1 MNSNEAICQAVD
13 IIIGQRLSEIK
24 YDQTVVCTIVD
35 NSDAENG
42 HYIVSNDANLK
53 FDAYSENT
61 DYKTETQV
69 YVLIPQ
75 GDYSSKKQITG
86 KYDTSKIKEYEEKMA
101 AITSP
106 LDQVSLTGDGFFTYK
121 DSTGIAI
128 KTPASGE
135 TERKILIT
143 TINNITLP
151 AGNVLSISADFKGV
165 MTAADSIDG
174 SIVAGTYGLIARV
187 SIKDSS
193 NTIRTHDL
201 YLRSDKDMIGNVYK
215 FHIPAKQSQTYTLPL
230 TETEEEIT
238 EIQLFLFHDN
248 TFKTVYGNTYVNNDN
263 FNNIE
268 VSNIKLG
275 YSFSM
280 IGVEQNTVKITTS
293 DTTLKY
299 GTNSNID
306 KVLNLT
312 YFNKTENNKYI
323 GFSDGKFDMSKAKT
337 GNQEDEQKYYWI
349 EWLSSTQSGVWK
361 RIEIASDSDN
371 LEESLTT
378 VPVQCEG
385 AKLTTSFK
393 AQVYCNGQMYESNTI
408 AFTNS
413 DLLANAEKGYLH
425 LDFILEHDEGSQDA
439 YPCYGED
446 NTLIN
451 SADGQRS
458 RKLKFSYTSS
468 VGAVLDNNLLKD
480 CTACWYLPLGA
491 TMLTAAAS
499 RSYGSEDDSY
509 RFAVEGEAGNNVEEK
524 YRIDGYRCYSIK
536 LDDSEMPNT
545 FPYRIKNLYVSNF
558 QNNTILFKLFD
569 TNGNCYEAQK
579 SFVFST
585 QGIFGTKYSLIIQ
598 EENNLPAFT
607 NKKSGEED
615 FDYNLIAK
623 LYDPDNKALSNEIEL
638 IYTLNN
644 ITNTNNDIYYNIATA
659 KTSITWPLNGNN
671 EHQLFLEK
679 KYPIAWRSNAD
690 YYYQGPNSIIYNEA
704 GSNPA
709 YFKDALKLFNQNNE
723 QESNI
728 SWNVVFCDASG
739 KEYKPTEN
747 QTSIATLQ
755 KYLPAVVKDKNNNYY
770 LQPPQIYCD
779 VEGIYICLTAR
790 KNSALLWVQPIL
802 ISKNQYNNTA
812 LNEWDGSLIVDEDQN
827 YIMSSSVTAGVKHAN
842 NTFSGVVMGEV
853 GRKNGDIFESQ
864 TGLFGYSEGKQA
876 FGFRDNGTAFIGI
889 DSQGRIE
896 FDGSGGVIKSA
907 DEAGMTINLSEGSIH
922 ANNFKLTSNRITLN
936 SNPNENDYYF
946 AIGDKNTKRNFI
958 GLTNEG
964 ELIFRPS
971 SFELTAMGGTN
982 LLLNS
987 APRAIRDSDVIYWDD
1002 GWDES
1007 SSTIRII
1014 NTNDKPSIF
1023 EIVRDGNSENILYGL
1038 ISNIVYLK
1046 AKTNYTFSAEVQSDA
1061 PITQIQVSVTQGSNV
1076 ILTDNW
1082 TANDENSELN
1092 SETTDWQF
1100 ISTTFKMPTN
1110 SEYDPKQ
1117 AVSFHIL
1124 VKTSG
1129 ESFQLWHPQ
1138 LEKGIYATSWN
1149 RAPEDETKYLKDE
1162 NLAYDKFLDDVE
1174 VFNRLTDDGRIQG
1187 IFINKD
1193 DKQLYIN
1200 ANYIRTGVLQ
1210 SQNFEGTIEPDYK
1223 YIKATS
1229 GMIWDLNTGV
1239 LGTRHFSLFANN
1251 DNFILN
1257 SDPDENEEYYLKLAG
1272 ADGSKITFNKDGRLD
1287 IIASSFSL
1295 TGLPTGP
1302 NLLTETAPTRSGIV
1316 YTTEQ
1321 GKEDSLVPNIW
1332 IAYNNLSKVVSFQSE
1347 NFHSH
1352 YPAYFPNGI
1361 PAEMSRDDNGIKC
1374 SYGNTSI
1381 NDFGSSSGWGMYQN
1395 VYLIPGETYVFSGY
1409 ITAQGRTNK
1418 SGSWSSGCKREIRVY
1433 AKDLNTNSSLASK
1446 GFYFDI
1452 PETDKANCPYEYC
1465 QFLFTVPSSSKG
1477 FIRLG
1482 IYSNKSATDASG
1494 NTISLS
1500 SVNTNTDTNEGG
1512 KFWVYYPKLEKGSEP
1527 TKWVDKDYRSGSL
1540 ETQFQELTQNGKIKG
1555 IYYQNNDLFINA
1567 DYIKTGKLNADFISG
1582 GTINANDVI
1591 ITNLDAS
1598 KITTGKLN
1606 ASYITGSMGSAVTIG
1621 GWSIGDTSLYS
1632 SLTDSNGSKS
1642 FMGLYYA
1649 NQGDNWTELYGMLSR
1664 DWRIL
1669 IGLEPGENIGL
1680 DSKKEAFGIT
1690 SGGALCATSGTFKNY
1705 ITAQYLKTRRGIFTG
1720 GEDVQYDVSGYP
1732 ALGSR
1737 IGGQTYIKQI
1747 VGDSMIGSWTISS
1760 DNLSMKSSGQ
1770 KDNKIYNI
1778 TVHATR
1784 GLTILIESQSGGAP
1798 IVSKT
1803 ISWEQ
1808 IAEKLA

>member
-337 GNQEDEQKYYWI
+337 DNQEDEQKYYWI

-361 RIEIASDSDN
+361 KIEIASDSDN
-371 LEESLTT
+371 LENSLTT

-413 DLLANAEKGYLH
+413 DLLADAEKGYLH

-451 SADGQRS
+451 PADGQRS

-468 VGAVLDNNLLKD
+468 VGAVLDNNLLKG

-607 NKKSGEED
+607 NKKSGEEG
-615 FDYNLIAK
+615 FNYNLIAK
-623 LYDPDNKALSNEIEL
+623 LYDPDNKALSNEIKP

-644 ITNTNNDIYYNIATA
+644 IINNANDNIYYNIATA
-659 KTSITWPLNGNN
+659 TTSITWHND
-671 EHQLFLEK
+671 HQLILEK
-679 KYPIAWRSNAD
+679 KYPIAWRSNDD

-747 QTSIATLQ
+747 QISC
-755 KYLPAVVKDKNNNYY
+755 LPAVVKDKNNNYY

-779 VEGIYICLTAR
+779 VEGIYICLTAW
-790 KNSALLWVQPIL
+790 KNNSTLLWVQPIL

-889 DSQGRIE
+889 DGQGRIK
-896 FDGSGGVIKSA
+896 FDGSGGVIESA
-907 DEAGMTINLSEGSIH
+907 GETGMTINLSEGSIH
-922 ANNFKLTSNRITLN
+922 ANNFKLTSDLITLN
-936 SNPNENDYYF
+936 NNPSKNEYYF
-946 AIGDKNTKRNFI
+946 SIGDKNTKRNFI

-1002 GWDES
+1002 EWDES

-1038 ISNIVYLK
+1038 ISNVVYLK
-1046 AKTNYTFSAEVQSDA
+1046 AKMNYTFSAEVQSDT

-1076 ILTDNW
+1076 IFTDSW

-1138 LEKGIYATSWN
+1138 LEKGIYATSWS

-1162 NLAYDKFLDDVE
+1162 NLAYDKFLDDME

-1187 IFINKD
+1187 IFINED

-1272 ADGSKITFNKDGRLD
+1272 VDGSKITFNKDGRLD

-1452 PETDKANCPYEYC
+1452 PETNKANCPYEYC

-1567 DYIKTGKLNADFISG
+1567 DYIKTGKLKADYI
-1582 GTINANDVI
+1582 DVDSI
-1591 ITNLDAS
+1591 E
-1598 KITTGKLN
+1598 ITTAQVTGNLSANRISAGKIYSADGDITIAGWAVGNNSLTNGTVGNSGFIGLYTSYPNSGAISIGGSPNTENNWRLIVGSGFGVTKEGKLY
-1606 ASYITGSMGSAVTIG
+1606 ASGAKIQGEIEAESGK
-1621 GWSIGDTSLYS
+1621 IGDWRLS
-1632 SLTDSNGSKS
+1632 S
-1642 FMGLYYA
+1642 
-1649 NQGDNWTELYGMLSR
+1649 
-1664 DWRIL
+1664 
-1669 IGLEPGENIGL
+1669 
-1680 DSKKEAFGIT
+1680 
-1690 SGGALCATSGTFKNY
+1690 GALSGTGTTFLNSDGTFSFNY
-1705 ITAQYLKTRRGIFTG
+1705 EERYVAMTKAGVIDGIQDVLFIVKGCGAIFTEG
-1720 GEDVQYDVSGYP
+1720 IEVQGPIRWILNGESVQLTYSDVKSLKD
-1732 ALGSR
+1732 L
-1737 IGGQTYIKQI
+1737 
-1747 VGDSMIGSWTISS
+1747 IS
-1760 DNLSMKSSGQ
+1760 
-1770 KDNKIYNI
+1770 
-1778 TVHATR
+1778 
-1784 GLTILIESQSGGAP
+1784 
-1798 IVSKT
+1798 
-1803 ISWEQ
+1803 
-1808 IAEKLA
+1808 

>member
-13 IIIGQRLSEIK
+13 IIVGQRLSEIK
-24 YDQTVVCTIVD
+24 YDQTIVCTIVD

-61 DYKTETQV
+61 DYKTKTQV

-75 GDYSSKKQITG
+75 GDYSLKKQITG
-86 KYDTSKIKEYEEKMA
+86 KYDTSKIKELEDKLT

-106 LDQVSLTGDGFFTYK
+106 LDQITPTGDGIYSYK
-121 DSTGIAI
+121 GPVGIAI
-128 KTPASGE
+128 KAIQAGQS
-135 TERKILIT
+135 ERKVRIA
-143 TINNITLP
+143 TINNIIMP
-151 AGNVLSISADFKGV
+151 AGNVFSISADFKAV
-165 MTAADSIDG
+165 MTSSSGTIDG
-174 SIVAGTYGLIARV
+174 SIISGSYGLIARV
-187 SIKDSS
+187 SIEDSQGS
-193 NTIRTHDL
+193 IRNHDL
-201 YLRSDKDMIGNVYK
+201 YLRSDKDMNGNVYK
-215 FHIPAKQSQTYTLPL
+215 FHLPSKQSQTYALPL
-230 TETEEEIT
+230 AENGEKVT
-238 EIQLFLFHDN
+238 EIELFLFHDN
-248 TFKTVYGNTYVNNDN
+248 TFKTVYGNAYINNDN

-268 VSNIKLG
+268 VSNIQLG
-275 YSFSM
+275 YSFNM
-280 IGVEQNTVKITTS
+280 MGVEQNTVKITTT
-293 DTTLKY
+293 DKTLKY
-299 GTNSNID
+299 GTNSSLD
-306 KVLNLT
+306 KTLNLV

-323 GFSDGKFDMSKAKT
+323 GFSDGEPDASKAKADDH
-337 GNQEDEQKYYWI
+337 EDEKKYYWV
-349 EWLSSTQSGVWK
+349 EWLSSTQSGVWNK
-361 RIEIASDSDN
+361 IDFSGNSNND
-371 LEESLTT
+371 LLTD
-378 VPVQCEG
+378 VIVSCEG

-393 AQVYCNGQMYESNTI
+393 AQVYCNGQSYESNVI

-413 DLLANAEKGYLH
+413 DLLADAEKGYLH
-425 LDFILEHDEGSQDA
+425 LDFTLEHDEGSQDA

-451 SADGQRS
+451 PADGQRS

-468 VGAVLDNNLLKD
+468 VGAVLDNNLLKG
-480 CTACWYLPLGA
+480 CTACWYLPLGS
-491 TMLTAAAS
+491 TMLTAAAG

-607 NKKSGEED
+607 NKKSGEEG
-615 FDYNLIAK
+615 FNYNLIAK
-623 LYDPDNKALSNEIEL
+623 LYDPDNKALSNEIKP

-644 ITNTNNDIYYNIATA
+644 IIDNANNDIYYNIATA
-659 KTSITWPLNGNN
+659 TTSITWPLKGENG
-671 EHQLFLEK
+671 QLILEK
-679 KYPIAWRSNAD
+679 KYPIAWRSNDD

-755 KYLPAVVKDKNNNYY
+755 KFLPAVVEDKNNNYY

-790 KNSALLWVQPIL
+790 KNGALLWVQPIL

-889 DSQGRIE
+889 DGQGRIK
-896 FDGSGGVIKSA
+896 FDGSEGVIESA
-907 DEAGMTINLSEGSIH
+907 NGYGMTINLSKGSIH
-922 ANNFKLTSNRITLN
+922 ANNFELTSNRITLN
-936 SNPNENDYYF
+936 SNPSENDYYF
-946 AIGDKNTKRNFI
+946 TIGDKNTKRNFI

-971 SFELTAMGGTN
+971 SFELTSMGGTN

-987 APRAIRDSDVIYWDD
+987 APRAIRDSNIIYWDD
-1002 GWDES
+1002 EWDES

-1023 EIVRDGNSENILYGL
+1023 EVVKDGNSENILYGL
-1038 ISNIVYLK
+1038 ISNVVYLK
-1046 AKTNYTFSAEVQSDA
+1046 AKTNYTFSAEVQSDT
-1061 PITQIQVSVTQGSNV
+1061 PITQIQVSITQGGKI
-1076 ILTDNW
+1076 ILTDGWN
-1082 TANDENSELN
+1082 ANDENSELDP
-1092 SETTDWQF
+1092 ETTDWQF
-1100 ISTTFKMPTN
+1100 ISTTFKTPAK

-1138 LEKGIYATSWN
+1138 LEKGLYATSWS

-1162 NLAYDKFLDDVE
+1162 NLAYDKFLDDME

-1257 SDPDENEEYYLKLAG
+1257 SDPDENEKYYLKLAG
-1272 ADGSKITFNKDGRLD
+1272 ADGSKITFDKNGNLNIQTSKLLLETTNVYFSDVAKNFTINGTSRSVVMRMGNNFGVSSNGTVYASNMN
-1287 IIASSFSL
+1287 ISGGSISIGSGFYASSSEVRVSGTL
-1295 TGLPTGP
+1295 TANT
-1302 NLLTETAPTRSGIV
+1302 S
-1316 YTTEQ
+1316 
-1321 GKEDSLVPNIW
+1321 SNIGGW
-1332 IAYNNLSKVVSFQSE
+1332 NIAN
-1347 NFHSH
+1347 
-1352 YPAYFPNGI
+1352 NGI
-1361 PAEMSRDDNGIKC
+1361 YK
-1374 SYGNTSI
+1374 GNV
-1381 NDFGSSSGWGMYQN
+1381 GMYSSW
-1395 VYLIPGETYVFSGY
+1395 PDSD
-1409 ITAQGRTNK
+1409 NK
-1418 SGSWSSGCKREIRVY
+1418 EIAGHKGHNWRFI
-1433 AKDLNTNSSLASK
+1433 AGNSF
-1446 GFYFDI
+1446 G
-1452 PETDKANCPYEYC
+1452 
-1465 QFLFTVPSSSKG
+1465 
-1477 FIRLG
+1477 
-1482 IYSNKSATDASG
+1482 
-1494 NTISLS
+1494 
-1500 SVNTNTDTNEGG
+1500 
-1512 KFWVYYPKLEKGSEP
+1512 
-1527 TKWVDKDYRSGSL
+1527 VDKDGNLYANSV
-1540 ETQFQELTQNGKIKG
+1540 N
-1555 IYYQNNDLFINA
+1555 
-1567 DYIKTGKLNADFISG
+1567 ISG
-1582 GTINANDVI
+1582 GS
-1591 ITNLDAS
+1591 IT
-1598 KITTGKLN
+1598 
-1606 ASYITGSMGSAVTIG
+1606 MGDIFKV
-1621 GWSIGDTSLYS
+1621 
-1632 SLTDSNGSKS
+1632 DSNGASINGTITATAGKI
-1642 FMGLYYA
+1642 G
-1649 NQGDNWTELYGMLSR
+1649 NWTLQPVTII
-1664 DWRIL
+1664 DK
-1669 IGLEPGENIGL
+1669 
-1680 DSKKEAFGIT
+1680 DSNGNPQYNGF
-1690 SGGALCATSGTFKNY
+1690 SGVALKSP
-1705 ITAQYLKTRRGIFTG
+1705 IFT
-1720 GEDVQYDVSGYP
+1720 DVGYI
-1732 ALGSR
+1732 S
-1737 IGGQTYIKQI
+1737 QTIYLTPKGCYMQ
-1747 VGDSMIGSWTISS
+1747 M
-1760 DNLSMKSSGQ
+1760 SGQ
-1770 KDNKIYNI
+1770 SDDIYFHSWKDIIGNNTLGANSTI
-1778 TVHATR
+1778 T
-1784 GLTILIESQSGGAP
+1784 EN
-1798 IVSKT
+1798 
-1803 ISWEQ
+1803 
-1808 IAEKLA
+1808 

>member
-106 LDQVSLTGDGFFTYK
+106 LDQVSLIGDGFFTYK
-121 DSTGIAI
+121 DSIGIAI
-128 KTPASGE
+128 KTPPSGE
-135 TERKILIT
+135 TERKIHIT

-174 SIVAGTYGLIARV
+174 SIIAGTYGLIARV

-413 DLLANAEKGYLH
+413 DLLADAEKGYLH

-451 SADGQRS
+451 PADGQRS

-468 VGAVLDNNLLKD
+468 VGAVLDNNLLKG

-499 RSYGSEDDSY
+499 RSYDSEDDSY

-638 IYTLNN
+638 SYTLNN
-644 ITNTNNDIYYNIATA
+644 ITNTNDDIYYNIATA
-659 KTSITWPLNGNN
+659 TTSITWPLNGNN
-671 EHQLFLEK
+671 GQLILEK
-679 KYPIAWRSNAD
+679 KYPIAWRSNDD

-739 KEYKPTEN
+739 KKYTPTEN

-755 KYLPAVVKDKNNNYY
+755 RYLPAVVTDKNNNYY

-779 VEGIYICLTAR
+779 VEGIYICLTAW
-790 KNSALLWVQPIL
+790 KNNSALLWVQPIL

-889 DSQGRIE
+889 DGQGRIK
-896 FDGSGGVIKSA
+896 FDGSGGVIESA
-907 DEAGMTINLSEGSIH
+907 GETGMTINLSEGSIH
-922 ANNFKLTSNRITLN
+922 ANNFKLTSDLITLN
-936 SNPNENDYYF
+936 NNPSKNEYYF
-946 AIGDKNTKRNFI
+946 SIGDKNTKRNFI

-1002 GWDES
+1002 EWDES

-1038 ISNIVYLK
+1038 ISNVVYLK
-1046 AKTNYTFSAEVQSDA
+1046 AVTNYTFSAEVQSDT
-1061 PITQIQVSVTQGSNV
+1061 PITQIQVSVTQGGSV
-1076 ILTDNW
+1076 ILTDSW

-1100 ISTTFKMPTN
+1100 ISTTFKMPTK

-1138 LEKGIYATSWN
+1138 LEKGIYATSWS
-1149 RAPEDETKYLKDE
+1149 RAPEDEIKYIQSETD
-1162 NLAYDKFLDDVE
+1162 AYDTALDSSKMLDK
-1174 VFNRLTDDGRIQG
+1174 LTDNGRIKG
-1187 IFINKD
+1187 IFMED
-1193 DKQLYIN
+1193 GQLYIN
-1200 ANYIRTGVLQ
+1200 ADFIRTGYLQ
-1210 SQNFEGTIEPDYK
+1210 SSDQTFLLDLDSGYLWSDSFTL
-1223 YIKATS
+1223 KAGDS
-1229 GMIWDLNTGV
+1229 N
-1239 LGTRHFSLFANN
+1239 SL
-1251 DNFILN
+1251 ILN
-1257 SDPDENEEYYLKLAG
+1257 SAPNMDDEDSDNHYFLRIGNDDNYFSY
-1272 ADGSKITFNKDGRLD
+1272 DGDGNLEIKTNSLYIGGESVDKYITDKIPAQLTDAD
-1287 IIASSFSL
+1287 IIAMMERGWEGMYYSEELGYYLSASCIKSDKLSANYIDVDSIEITTAQVTGNLSANRISAGKIYSADGDITIAGWAVGNNSL
-1295 TGLPTGP
+1295 TNGTVGNSGFIGLYTSYP
-1302 NLLTETAPTRSGIV
+1302 NSGAISIGGSPNTENNWRLIVGSGFGVTKEGKLYALEAKI
-1316 YTTEQ
+1316 Q
-1321 GKEDSLVPNIW
+1321 GEI
-1332 IAYNNLSKVVSFQSE
+1332 E
-1347 NFHSH
+1347 
-1352 YPAYFPNGI
+1352 
-1361 PAEMSRDDNGIKC
+1361 AESGKIGDWRL
-1374 SYGNTSI
+1374 
-1381 NDFGSSSGWGMYQN
+1381 SSGALFGTGTTFLNSDGTFSFNY
-1395 VYLIPGETYVFSGY
+1395 EERYVAMTKAGVIDGIQDVLFVVKGCGA
-1409 ITAQGRTNK
+1409 IFTEDIEVQGP
-1418 SGSWSSGCKREIRVY
+1418 IR
-1433 AKDLNTNSSLASK
+1433 
-1446 GFYFDI
+1446 
-1452 PETDKANCPYEYC
+1452 
-1465 QFLFTVPSSSKG
+1465 
-1477 FIRLG
+1477 
-1482 IYSNKSATDASG
+1482 
-1494 NTISLS
+1494 
-1500 SVNTNTDTNEGG
+1500 
-1512 KFWVYYPKLEKGSEP
+1512 WVL
-1527 TKWVDKDYRSGSL
+1527 
-1540 ETQFQELTQNGKIKG
+1540 NGKSVQLA
-1555 IYYQNNDLFINA
+1555 Y
-1567 DYIKTGKLNADFISG
+1567 S
-1582 GTINANDVI
+1582 DV
-1591 ITNLDAS
+1591 
-1598 KITTGKLN
+1598 
-1606 ASYITGSMGSAVTIG
+1606 
-1621 GWSIGDTSLYS
+1621 
-1632 SLTDSNGSKS
+1632 
-1642 FMGLYYA
+1642 
-1649 NQGDNWTELYGMLSR
+1649 
-1664 DWRIL
+1664 
-1669 IGLEPGENIGL
+1669 
-1680 DSKKEAFGIT
+1680 
-1690 SGGALCATSGTFKNY
+1690 
-1705 ITAQYLKTRRGIFTG
+1705 
-1720 GEDVQYDVSGYP
+1720 
-1732 ALGSR
+1732 
-1737 IGGQTYIKQI
+1737 
-1747 VGDSMIGSWTISS
+1747 
-1760 DNLSMKSSGQ
+1760 
-1770 KDNKIYNI
+1770 
-1778 TVHATR
+1778 
-1784 GLTILIESQSGGAP
+1784 
-1798 IVSKT
+1798 
-1803 ISWEQ
+1803 
-1808 IAEKLA
+1808 EKLQEILKNSE